1 LPAQSE
7 PGAAARQYTAL
18 LLALR
23 AQARGAAALAAA
35 AEAARAGVALPP
47 LAHFAV
53 LSALTRAGDA
63 SGLWSEARVSQSLTW
78 AEVAQSYHAEGTA
91 IGSGSGRDAQPT
103 SRGRRWRTAFV
114 LVSASTRGFAAK

>member
-1 LPAQSE
+1 VLRRLALRLRCLPAQSE
-7 PGAAARQYTAL
+7 LGAAARQYTAL

-35 AEAARAGVALPP
+35 AEARRAGVALPP

-63 SGLWSEARVSQSLTW
+63 SGSWSEARASQSL
-78 AEVAQSYHAEGTA
+78 SSMSSGGTV
-91 IGSGSGRDAQPT
+91 SGRAEDT
-103 SRGRRWRTAFV
+103 ETKGGV
-114 LVSASTRGFAAK
+114 